1 MYHLLMKQAP
11 ENHVEEL
18 LEVNQK
24 LSLENEYLKER
35 VQLLLAQLY
44 GKKSEKMP
52 LHSADQLSFLES
64 ELERLLGHEQGKE
77 ASIKVAAHQCKSSG
91 RKALPEELER
101 IEVLHDLPEEEKKCH
116 CGSELTRI
124 GEETSEQLD
133 YIPAKLQVLRHV
145 RPKYACKAC
154 EGLDGKGSTVKIAPP
169 PAQMLPKSMAS
180 AGLLAQIITAKFVDA
195 LPFYRQEQQFK
206 RLGYEISRSNMAQ
219 WTIQLGEKLER
230 LLYILHQELKLAPLL
245 HIDETSL
252 QVLKEPGRSPSSKSY
267 MWVLRTGASSKVQG
281 VYFHY
286 SPSRSG
292 QVAQSLLDGFQ
303 GLVLSDGYGGYDFID
318 PERHAGCWAH
328 SRRKFVEAAK
338 IKGKN
343 QGFAALVVE
352 QIGKLYQIERDSKEL
367 SPKDLLNQRQEQ
379 SLPLLNS
386 LHQLLLDKEPKV
398 PPKSLL
404 GKAIAY
410 SLRHWDGLSLFLE
423 KPDLPLDNNLAE
435 NSIRPYVVGRK
446 NWLFSNSQAGA
457 RASAALYSLIET
469 AKANGLNPNIY
480 LKTLFERFPKVEG
493 DNQIKELL
501 PCYINLDM
509 KE

>member
-1 MYHLLMKQAP
+1 MKQAP

-18 LEVNQK
+18 LEDNQK
-24 LSLENEYLKER
+24 LTLKVEYLEER

-44 GKKSEKMP
+44 GKKSEKLVLP
-52 LHSADQLSFLES
+52 ATDQLSFLEN
-64 ELERLLGHEQGKE
+64 ELENLVKQEQSKE
-77 ASIKVAAHQCKSSG
+77 APITVSAHQRKSCG

-101 IEVLHDLPEEEKKCH
+101 IEVLHDLSEEEKQCP
-116 CGSELTRI
+116 CGSELSRI

-154 EGLDGKGSTVKIAPP
+154 ERLDGKGSTVKIAPP

-180 AGLLAQIITAKFVDA
+180 AGLLAQIVTAKFVDA

-206 RLGYEISRSNMAQ
+206 RLGYEISRSNMAG
-219 WTIQLGEKLER
+219 WCIQLGEKLKR
-230 LLYILHQELKLAPLL
+230 LLYLLHQELKLAPLL

-267 MWVLRTGASSKVQG
+267 MWVLRTGASSKIQG
-281 VYFHY
+281 VCFHY

-292 QVAQSLLDGFQ
+292 QVAQSLLESYQ

-328 SRRKFVEAAK
+328 ARRKFIEATK
-338 IKGKN
+338 IKGKK
-343 QGFAALVVE
+343 QGFAAQVVE
-352 QIGKLYQIERDSKEL
+352 LIGKLYQIERDSKEL
-367 SPKDLLNQRQEQ
+367 SPKDLLIQRQEQ
-379 SLPLLNS
+379 SLPLLDE
-386 LHQLLLDKEPKV
+386 LHQLLLDKEGKV

-404 GKAIAY
+404 GKAITY
-410 SLRHWDGLSLFLE
+410 SLRRWDGLSLFIE
-423 KPDLPLDNNLAE
+423 KPELPLDNNLAE

-457 RASAALYSLIET
+457 RASASLYSLIET

-480 LKTLFERFPKVEG
+480 LKALFERFPKVDG
-493 DNQIKELL
+493 DELIKELL
-501 PCYINLDM
+501 PCYIKLD
-509 KE
+509 KKI